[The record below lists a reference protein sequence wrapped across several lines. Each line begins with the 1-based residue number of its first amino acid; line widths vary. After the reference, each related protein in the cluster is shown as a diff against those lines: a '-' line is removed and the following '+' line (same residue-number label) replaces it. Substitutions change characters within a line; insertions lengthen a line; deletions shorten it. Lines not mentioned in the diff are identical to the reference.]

1 MLSVVIPA
9 HNEEGLIAE
18 TVREVAAALKAAAI
32 PYEIYSGQRQQHGR
46 NREHSRNLEPREP
59 GDALHQ
65 QCPAERV
72 RLGRP
77 PGCSPSSAAA
87 RWRS

>member
-32 PYEIYSGQRQQHGR
+32 PYEIIVVNDNSTDGTESILAILS
-46 NREHSRNLEPREP
+46 RENPAMRYINNVPPNGFGLAVRR
-59 GDALHQ
+59 G
-65 QCPAERV
+65 PAEFR
-72 RLGRP
+72 GR
-77 PGCSPSSAAA
+77 